1 MQSLAQVWTQAVHN
15 LEESVPAPTFHFIR
29 ETEPIALHDDTLI
42 LAVRNSFTR
51 DYLQDHV
58 AMLLQRQLTDLLQ
71 REVRLEFVVP
81 PEGAGERP
89 EPSPEDEV
97 AVALSAAVQAHVAQ
111 TGGVVGQPLNP
122 RYTFQTFVV
131 GSSNRLAHAASLA
144 VADAPARAY
153 NPLFI
158 YGGAGLGKTHLM
170 QAVAHRTLERHPG
183 IRVAYVSSETFAN
196 ELINAIRDRR
206 TVEFRNRYRNVDVL
220 LVDDIQF
227 LAGKESTQEEFFHTF
242 NALHEADR
250 QIIVSSDRPPKEIPT
265 LEERLRSRFEWG
277 LISDIQPPD
286 FETRLA
292 ILRAKAAADK
302 LEIDDAILTYI
313 AENIRTNIRELEG
326 ALIRLVA
333 YTSFKHLPLTLDVA
347 KESLQDFVA
356 PRPEK
361 LITIDAIQKVVA
373 DYYNLDP
380 QEMKVHKRTRAVAYP
395 RQIAMYLCRK
405 LTDAS
410 LPKIGEA
417 FGGRD
422 HTTVLHACNKVEAD
436 VRRDPALASTID
448 HLIRQIRA

>member
-1 MQSLAQVWTQAVHN
+1 MQSLAQVWTQAVQN
-15 LEESVPAPTFHFIR
+15 LEASVPAPTFHFIR

-42 LAVRNSFTR
+42 LGVRNSFTR

-58 AMLLQRQLTDLLQ
+58 ALLLQRQLAELLR

-81 PEGAGERP
+81 PETSAETGEARAQ
-89 EPSPEDEV
+89 DEV
-97 AVALSAAVQAHVAQ
+97 AAALSAAVQAHVAQ
-111 TGGVVGQPLNP
+111 RSGSIGQPLNP
-122 RYTFQTFVV
+122 RYTFETFVV

-170 QAVAHRTLERHPG
+170 QAVAHRTLARHPG
-183 IRVAYVSSETFAN
+183 IRVAYVSCETFAN

-242 NALHEADR
+242 NALHEANR

-292 ILRAKAAADK
+292 ILRAKAAADN
-302 LEIDDAILTYI
+302 LEIDDGILVYI
-313 AENIRTNIRELEG
+313 AEHVRTNIRELEG

-333 YTSFKHLPLTLDVA
+333 YTSFKHLPLTLEVA
-347 KESLQDFVA
+347 KESLQDFVT
-356 PRPEK
+356 PGPDRMV
-361 LITIDAIQKVVA
+361 TIEVIQRVVA
-373 DYYNLDP
+373 EYYGLDV
-380 QEMKVHKRTRAVAYP
+380 QELKVHRRTRAVAYP

-410 LPKIGEA
+410 LPKIGEE

-422 HTTVLHACNKVEAD
+422 HTTVLHAFNKVEAD
-436 VRRDPALASTID
+436 VQRDPSLAATID
-448 HLIRQIRA
+448 HLVRQIRS